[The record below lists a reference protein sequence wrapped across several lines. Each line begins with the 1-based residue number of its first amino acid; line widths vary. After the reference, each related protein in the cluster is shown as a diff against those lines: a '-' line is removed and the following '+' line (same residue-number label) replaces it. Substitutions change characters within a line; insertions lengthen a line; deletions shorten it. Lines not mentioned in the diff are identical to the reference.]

1 MTQKDNPKYIKA
13 WTFYDWA
20 NSVYSLVI
28 TSAIFPVYYGEITKA
43 GKSDAIVFNGL
54 QPETVFDLS
63 LAISFLIVA
72 LSSPILSS
80 IADTTG
86 DKLKFMKIFCYTGG
100 LACMGLAFMNS
111 DTLIWGLFCN
121 IVASVGFW
129 GSQVFY
135 NAYLP
140 EIASEDKMDAVSA
153 KGFIQGYIGSVILLV
168 ICLLL
173 IQVIAPE
180 NQKVLYTQLSF
191 VLTGLWWIGFAQYTF
206 RNLPKSQK
214 SNSEKVNILEN
225 ARRELLSVFS
235 EINKEKNLKTFLGS
249 FFFYSL
255 AMQTIFLMA
264 ALFGKSEL
272 DMDVSKLI
280 LTILLIQ
287 IEAILGAWLFQ
298 FSSRKLGNQK
308 TLLMGIGIWVIV
320 CIMGYMLDK
329 TNPNAE
335 THFYVI
341 AGLVGLVMGG
351 IQALS
356 RSTYGKLLPETDDT
370 TTFFSFYDVFEKLA
384 LFFGLLIYGI
394 MIEQG
399 GMKSAVL
406 SMGISF
412 AIAFLIM
419 LRLKSEKLKAL

>member
-28 TSAIFPVYYGEITKA
+28 TSAVFPVYYGEITRA
-43 GKSDAIVFNGL
+43 GKPDAILFNGL

-80 IADTTG
+80 IADATG

-100 LACMGLAFMNS
+100 LACIGLAFMTS
-111 DTLIWGLFCN
+111 ETLIWGLICN

-140 EIASEDKMDAVSA
+140 EIASEERMDAVSA
-153 KGFIQGYIGSVILLV
+153 QGFIKGYLGSVLLLV
-168 ICLLL
+168 ICLIL
-173 IQVIAPE
+173 IQVVAPE
-180 NQKVLYTQLSF
+180 SQKALYTQISF

-206 RNLPKSQK
+206 ANLPKSETRISQK
-214 SNSEKVNILEN
+214 LNILEN
-225 ARRELLSVFS
+225 ARRELLTVLS
-235 EINKEKNLKTFLGS
+235 EVRKEKNLKTFLFS

-272 DMDVSKLI
+272 DMEVSKLI

-298 FSSRKLGNQK
+298 WSSQKLGNQI
-308 TLLMGIGIWVIV
+308 TLLIGIGIWVVI
-320 CIMGYMLDK
+320 CIMGYLLDK
-329 TNPNAE
+329 SNPNVE
-335 THFYVI
+335 IHFYSI

-356 RSTYGKLLPETDDT
+356 RSTYSKLLPETEDT
-370 TTFFSFYDVFEKLA
+370 TTFFSFYDVFEKFA
-384 LFFGLLIYGI
+384 LFFGLVIYGI

-412 AIAFLIM
+412 AIAFIIM
-419 LRLKSEKLKAL
+419 MRLKSSKLRPI